1 MVEDE
6 SKGGAPPQ
14 NEEDYLEEGESNGA
28 PPKYGKGDE
37 YPDQNDYPEPDDYPE
52 ENKGPDGIEGNAG
65 PNEDDELD
73 DPGYDPEPE
82 IQENQE
88 VNGNKFFLSLI
99 STFT

>member
-14 NEEDYLEEGESNGA
+14 NEEDYLEDGIQESNGP
-28 PPKYGKGDE
+28 PPKYGKEDE

-65 PNEDDELD
+65 PNENDELD
-73 DPGYDPEPE
+73 DPEPE
-82 IQENQE
+82 IPVNQE
-88 VNGNKFFLSLI
+88 VDGNIFFLSLI